1 MPFEIVRN
9 DIVNMQVDA
18 IVNTANPRPLIGYGT
33 DHGIHKKAGPNL
45 LKARKRIGRIRRGQ
59 AAITPA
65 FDLDARFVIHTVG
78 PVWKGGTRNEEE
90 LLASCYRES
99 LKLAMEHSCESIAFP
114 LISTGSYGFP
124 KPLALQIAVR
134 EFSSFLM
141 EHDMKIYLVVFNR
154 EAFELSEK
162 LFQSVASYIDE
173 NYIREK
179 ILDEYGITGK
189 EDDGASLMMQLHRQE
204 ARRRVVY
211 QESIVANVP
220 PMQSAVPPVNAAPAQ
235 SAAFPAQADF
245 VDGDAFSE
253 ESAFFEETAILA
265 EPQNLEDIL
274 QDLDAGFSETLLQ
287 LIDRT
292 GKKDS
297 DIYKKANVDRKLF
310 SKIRNNMDYKPSKA
324 TALAFAIALELTL
337 EETKDFLARAGFA
350 LSHSSKFDVIVE
362 YFIINRNYDIFE
374 LNEVLFAFD
383 QPLIGA

>member
-18 IVNTANPRPLIGYGT
+18 IVNTANPKPLIGFGT
-33 DHGIHKKAGPNL
+33 DTGIHKKAGPGL
-45 LKARKRIGRIRRGQ
+45 LKARRKIGKINVGQ

-65 FDLDARFVIHTVG
+65 FDLEARFVIHTVG
-78 PVWKGGTRNEEE
+78 PVWNGGSHGEEA
-90 LLASCYRES
+90 LLASCYRAS
-99 LKLAMEHSCESIAFP
+99 LELAKDNNCESIAFP
-114 LISTGSYGFP
+114 LISTGNYGFP

-141 EHDMKIYLVVFNR
+141 GNDMQIYLVVFNR

-179 ILDEYGITGK
+179 TLDEYGLSERDIGR
-189 EDDGASLMMQLHRQE
+189 EAEVMPLRQAARRQE
-204 ARRRVVY
+204 FRRAQDVY
-211 QESIVANVP
+211 CEDMPKEVLH
-220 PMQSAVPPVNAAPAQ
+220 AQ
-235 SAAFPAQADF
+235 SAAFPQ
-245 VDGDAFSE
+245 
-253 ESAFFEETAILA
+253 ESALFEETALLS
-265 EPQNLEDIL
+265 ETQNLEDVL
-274 QDLDAGFSETLLQ
+274 QKLDAGFSETLLY

-297 DIYKKANVDRKLF
+297 EIYKKANVDRKLF
-310 SKIRNNMDYKPSKA
+310 SKIRNNKDYKPSKI

-337 EETKDFLARAGFA
+337 EETREFIARVGYA
-350 LSHSSKFDVIVE
+350 LSRSSKFDVIVE
-362 YFIINRNYDIFE
+362 YFIVNRKYDIFE
-374 LNEVLFAFD
+374 LNEVLFKFD